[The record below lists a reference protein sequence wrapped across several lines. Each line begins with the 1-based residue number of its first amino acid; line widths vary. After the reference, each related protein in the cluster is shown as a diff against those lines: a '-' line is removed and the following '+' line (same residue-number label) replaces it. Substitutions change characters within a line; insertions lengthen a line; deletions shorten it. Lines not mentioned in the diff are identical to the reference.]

1 MPDNK
6 MSQTEAPW
14 YAAYPAAKSTADPI
28 CRSEVRLWLHHSMDG
43 GPRDFVLVDLRR
55 NDHEVRLRASLIT
68 SGEVINQERVAL
80 STGPSIYQ
88 PKACIQ
94 RFRRYSLFYPRRISR
109 RLSGIVV
116 SERHSYLR

>member
-1 MPDNK
+1 

-28 CRSEVRLWLHHSMDG
+28 CRSEVRLWLYHSTDG

-68 SGEVINQERVAL
+68 SEEVINQERVAL

-88 PKACIQ
+88 PKAYIQ
-94 RFRRYSLFYPRRISR
+94 RFRRYSLFSPRRISR
-109 RLSGIVV
+109 RWSGIVV